1 MNKSRLSKSKSRAS
15 KKKVKETNS
24 LWPFYSLVA
33 VFGRRFGV
41 MLLGLIV
48 VVSAIIVAYQTHQLR
63 QATIAFKELQ
73 DEQTALDLQWQKLRL
88 EQSALA
94 DHSRV
99 EKLAEDKLDMKH
111 TDNDDEIIMKP
122 ALRGNDEPR
131 L

>member
-1 MNKSRLSKSKSRAS
+1 MSKGKKRDSR
-15 KKKVKETNS
+15 KKARETNS

-33 VFGRRFGV
+33 VFGRRLGV
-41 MLLGLIV
+41 MLLGLVV

-63 QATIAFKELQ
+63 QATIAFKALQ

-99 EKLAEDKLDMKH
+99 EQLAKEKLEMKH

-122 ALRGNDEPR
+122 ALRGND
-131 L
+131 

>member
-1 MNKSRLSKSKSRAS
+1 MTKSKSRSS
-15 KKKVKETNS
+15 KKKAKETNS
-24 LWPFYSLVA
+24 LWPFYSLIA
-33 VFGRRFGV
+33 VFGRRLGV
-41 MLLGLIV
+41 MVLGAVV

-63 QATIAFKELQ
+63 QATIAFKALQ

-88 EQSALA
+88 EQSALS

-99 EKLAEDKLDMKH
+99 EQLAEEQLEMKH
-111 TDNDDEIIMKP
+111 TNNDDEIIMKP

>member
-1 MNKSRLSKSKSRAS
+1 MSAGKNSSV

-24 LWPFYSLVA
+24 LWPFYSLIA

-41 MLLGLIV
+41 MLLGV
-48 VVSAIIVAYQTHQLR
+48 VVVISAITVAHQTHQLR
-63 QATIAFKELQ
+63 QATIEFKKLQ

-99 EKLAEDKLDMKH
+99 EKLAQEKLQMKH
-111 TDNDDEIIMKP
+111 TDTEDEIIMKP
-122 ALRGNDEPR
+122 SLRGKE
-131 L
+131 

>member
-1 MNKSRLSKSKSRAS
+1 MSAGKKSSA

-24 LWPFYSLVA
+24 LWPFYSLIA

-41 MLLGLIV
+41 MLLGV
-48 VVSAIIVAYQTHQLR
+48 VVVISAITVAHQTHQLR
-63 QATIAFKELQ
+63 QATIEFKKLQ

-99 EKLAEDKLDMKH
+99 EKLAQEKLQMKH
-111 TDNDDEIIMKP
+111 TDTEDEIIMKP
-122 ALRGNDEPR
+122 SLRGKE
-131 L
+131 

>member
-1 MNKSRLSKSKSRAS
+1 MSASKNSSV

-24 LWPFYSLVA
+24 LWPFYSLIA

-41 MLLGLIV
+41 MLLGVFV
-48 VVSAIIVAYQTHQLR
+48 VISAITVAHQTHQLR
-63 QATIAFKELQ
+63 QATIEFKKLQ

-99 EKLAEDKLDMKH
+99 EKLAQEKLQMKH
-111 TDNDDEIIMKP
+111 TDTEDEIIMKP
-122 ALRGNDEPR
+122 SLRVKE
-131 L
+131 

>member
-1 MNKSRLSKSKSRAS
+1 MNKRRLSKSKSRAS
-15 KKKVKETNS
+15 NKKGRETNS
-24 LWPFYSLVA
+24 LWPFYSLIA
-33 VFGRRFGV
+33 VFGRRLGV
-41 MLLGLIV
+41 MVLGAVV

-99 EKLAEDKLDMKH
+99 EQLAEDRLQMKH
-111 TDNDDEIIMKP
+111 TDSDDEIIMKP
-122 ALRGNDEPR
+122 ALRDKES
-131 L
+131 LD